1 MQIFP
6 YNALGFIVLNNLS
19 SLIKYNFETN
29 ENLRTVE
36 SRLFQFFLSIYSF
49 LLKKK
54 SNLT

>member
-19 SLIKYNFETN
+19 SLIIKYNFETN

-36 SRLFQFFLSIYSF
+36 S
-49 LLKKK
+49 
-54 SNLT
+54 